1 MRDALPLNAA
11 CSLVLKALRNSA
23 DIFFLI
29 ISFIAF
35 FIKTKKKKEKFILTL
50 QRNKSE
56 IQISAILTLIT
67 IATVADLIPY
77 LRQSAVHMLPYITL
91 RQKLHHQMRGHV
103 LI

>member
-35 FIKTKKKKEKFILTL
+35 FIKTKKKKK
-50 QRNKSE
+50 N
-56 IQISAILTLIT
+56 
-67 IATVADLIPY
+67 
-77 LRQSAVHMLPYITL
+77 
-91 RQKLHHQMRGHV
+91 
-103 LI
+103 